1 MKDMENVIK
10 NKDRFMVYLGCH
22 LKEVAILPNPR
33 SNFLQTAWTKN
44 KMNIKN
50 WMVASRTT

>member
-1 MKDMENVIK
+1 
-10 NKDRFMVYLGCH
+10 MVYLGCH